1 MLSSIIL
8 AWLAVLFTALSAVLY
23 IMKRSGNRPLRRA
36 FSKIHITVGVLL
48 IVTGVVHGILA
59 GNMADATVSDMAVAP
74 VLFTLNWGTLS
85 LIVAILLALSYML
98 RKRLKRQWMVVHRVL
113 TVLMIALVVLHVSEV
128 GIQLDD
134 RLEAV
139 SYAET
144 ITATETLSTT
154 ATTATA
160 AALAATATATTDT
173 TASDSDTADS
183 YVDTANQMFSGATLI
198 DGVYEGSAAGYNGD
212 ITVSVTVSG
221 GLVTAIDIVD
231 ENETRSYLSRASSVV
246 DTILD
251 EQSLEVDA
259 VSGATYS
266 SAGIVNAVADALANA
281 VDSGT
286 LSVTT
291 FTYSQSKHGGPRN

>member
-23 IMKRSGNRPLRRA
+23 IMKRSGNRNLRRA

-48 IVTGVVHGILA
+48 IVTGIVHGILA

-85 LIVAILLALSYML
+85 LIVAILLAVSFML
-98 RKRLKRQWMVVHRVL
+98 RRKLKRQWIVVHRVL
-113 TVLMIALVVLHVSEV
+113 TVLMIALVVLHISDV

-144 ITATETLSTT
+144 ITATDTQSIV
-154 ATTATA
+154 ATT
-160 AALAATATATTDT
+160 ATATATTDA
-173 TASDSDTADS
+173 TAYDSDTAIT
-183 YVDTANQMFSGATLI
+183 YVDTANQLFSGAALT
-198 DGVYEGSAAGYNGD
+198 DGVYEGSATGYNGY

-231 ENETRSYLSRASSVV
+231 ENETRSYLSRATSVIN
-246 DTILD
+246 TIVD

-259 VSGATYS
+259 VSGATYT
-266 SAGIVNAVADALANA
+266 SAGIVNAVADALASA

-291 FTYSQSKHGGPRN
+291 FTYSHSKHGGPRN